1 MKVDWNIIF
10 MCGFIILLIGTL
22 TFVGKGVIQSMEDRM
37 VFQCLSEGDIS
48 NSYQQKFCL
57 KIMEKLDYD
66 SKGDY
71 RQDLYDTIKSTLI
84 INQTKYEEVKREWC
98 FVSWDKEGNLYCNAE
113 LISYRGNKTK

>member
-1 MKVDWNIIF
+1 VQKRGIRQNESRLEYNIHVWF
-10 MCGFIILLIGTL
+10 YYFINRNTN
-22 TFVGKGVIQSMEDRM
+22 FCWKR
-37 VFQCLSEGDIS
+37 S
-48 NSYQQKFCL
+48 NTYQQKFCL